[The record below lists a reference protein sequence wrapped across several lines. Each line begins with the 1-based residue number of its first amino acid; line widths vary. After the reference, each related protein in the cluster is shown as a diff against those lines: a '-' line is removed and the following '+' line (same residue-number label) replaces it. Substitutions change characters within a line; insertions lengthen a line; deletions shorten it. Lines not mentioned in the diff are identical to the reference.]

1 MISSL
6 LNEGY
11 DKNIKVSKGLK
22 SKIYINNKEYIDL
35 SFCAG
40 TLLLGHNS
48 KIYKN
53 SLKKLAN
60 NNVSNF
66 AMPNVHADKMAN
78 LLKKF

>member
-35 SFCAG
+35 SFLCWNTFIG
-40 TLLLGHNS
+40 S
-48 KIYKN
+48 
-53 SLKKLAN
+53 
-60 NNVSNF
+60 
-66 AMPNVHADKMAN
+66 
-78 LLKKF
+78 